1 MSLRAPKALMRTE
14 MTGAAISA
22 ESTQAAMVQR
32 EGQLQW
38 RAPKRTEVAACG
50 CDVRLTRKFRPG
62 GSSRQRVQG
71 RRRRPAG
78 VLLDP
83 SATYSELQFG
93 GTLPSAAPTPSSPLV
108 GEGCEALANG
118 VSLGEA
124 G

>member
-22 ESTQAAMVQR
+22 ASTQATMVQR
-32 EGQLQW
+32 DGQLQW

-62 GSSRQRVQG
+62 GSVRQRVQG
-71 RRRRPAG
+71 RRLRPAG
-78 VLLDP
+78 APLDP

-93 GTLPSAAPTPSSPLV
+93 AWENSGAASVRLCRSLRLPGP
-108 GEGCEALANG
+108 G
-118 VSLGEA
+118 
-124 G
+124 